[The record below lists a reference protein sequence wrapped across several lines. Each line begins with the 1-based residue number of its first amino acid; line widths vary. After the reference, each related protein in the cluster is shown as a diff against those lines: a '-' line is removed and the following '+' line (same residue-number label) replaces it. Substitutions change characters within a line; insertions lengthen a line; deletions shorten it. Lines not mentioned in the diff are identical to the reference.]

1 MLIVMEIRKDYCVYA
16 YLDPDDK
23 NRVYYVGQGIKM
35 RPFQEHPATRS
46 MKEHK
51 SRFSLSVQKLIE
63 KGDII
68 PPAGY
73 TRIIQENM
81 HKCEA
86 QLLEQ
91 TLIRKH
97 GINTKLFD
105 QSNIGNSLLNSKDG
119 EYTDLIYN
127 NLRNCPNKRELYN
140 LIYEETKSSDLN
152 GQLNTPRFQR
162 TSEEYDKKKKKKP
175 NKKNNNKKPNKKK
188 KLTKQER
195 MRIRQEKN
203 RKKNERKAKQA
214 ERKVAL
220 ELDEAKWREAEE
232 RILLNKNKTTKKVVK
247 KKNREKKY
255 MSKKDADHNLDVIK
269 IVRSQG
275 SIED

>member
-1 MLIVMEIRKDYCVYA
+1 MTQGEGNYLPLSVILWYNSSMEMRKDYCVYA

-23 NRVYYVGQGIKM
+23 NRVYYVGQGIRK
-35 RPFQEHPATRS
+35 RPFQERPVTRS
-46 MKEHK
+46 MTEHK
-51 SRFSLSVQKLIE
+51 SRFSPSVQKLIE

-91 TLIRKH
+91 TLIRTH
-97 GINTKLFD
+97 GINTNLFD
-105 QSNIGNSLLNSKDG
+105 QSSIGNSLLNSKEG

-127 NLRNCPNKRELYN
+127 NLKKSPEKRELYN
-140 LIYEETKSSDLN
+140 LMYEETKSTDLN
-152 GQLNTPRFQR
+152 GQLNTPRFQL
-162 TSEEYDKKKKKKP
+162 TSEEYDKKKKK
-175 NKKNNNKKPNKKK
+175 KKPNKKK

-195 MRIRQEKN
+195 MRISQEKN

-214 ERKVAL
+214 M
-220 ELDEAKWREAEE
+220 
-232 RILLNKNKTTKKVVK
+232 KK
-247 KKNREKKY
+247 EKY
-255 MSKKDADHNLDVIK
+255 MTEEEKFLLRAKQINEK
-269 IVRSQG
+269 NN
-275 SIED
+275 

>member
-1 MLIVMEIRKDYCVYA
+1 MIRGEGFNDLSSFLLTCFSYKGMMLIVMEIRKDYCVYA

-35 RPFQEHPATRS
+35 RPFQ
-46 MKEHK
+46 
-51 SRFSLSVQKLIE
+51 
-63 KGDII
+63 GDII